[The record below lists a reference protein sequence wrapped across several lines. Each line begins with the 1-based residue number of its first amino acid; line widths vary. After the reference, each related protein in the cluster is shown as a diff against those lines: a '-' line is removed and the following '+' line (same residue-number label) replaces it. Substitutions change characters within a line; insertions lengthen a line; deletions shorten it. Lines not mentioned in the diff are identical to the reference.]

1 MILDFG
7 CGDGRRWTEYND
19 DVVGADV
26 SLLRITDAKSK
37 IPVVRCDGRFLP
49 FRSSVF
55 SRILS
60 DSVLE
65 HIPDYKRALA
75 EIRRVAANGGTCRIL
90 QPVDNDP
97 LFFVARRV
105 AGAWNGDK
113 VYSKFSSG
121 YLLRQMS
128 KSFRIISVHYLP
140 NSPIIG
146 ILGFFNRKTPRVLS
160 TLDRLYKMFSQT
172 TGVFHWEV
180 VIEASVLPPAEV
192 TS

>member
-7 CGDGRRWTEYND
+7 CGQGQRWNAQD
-19 DVVGADV
+19 DEIIGIDINFHRLVV
-26 SLLRITDAKSK
+26 AKSR
-37 IPVVRCDGRFLP
+37 IVSVQCDGRLLP
-49 FRSSVF
+49 FRSSAF
-55 SRILS
+55 SLILC

-65 HIPDYKRALA
+65 HIPDYKRALT
-75 EIRRVAANGGTCRIL
+75 EIRRVLTHRGTCRIL

-97 LFFVARRV
+97 LFFVARRI

-128 KSFRIISVHYLP
+128 RSFRIISVHYLP

-146 ILGFFNRKTPRVLS
+146 ILGFFNRKTPHILL
-160 TLDRLYKMFSQT
+160 TLDGLYKMFCQK

-180 VIEASVLPPAEV
+180 VIEASPR
-192 TS
+192 

>member
-7 CGDGRRWTEYND
+7 CGQGQKWNAQEDEVIGIDINFHRL
-19 DVVGADV
+19 VV
-26 SLLRITDAKSK
+26 AKSR
-37 IPVVRCDGRFLP
+37 IVAVQCDGRLLP
-49 FRSSVF
+49 FRRAVF
-55 SRILS
+55 SLILC

-65 HIPDYKRALA
+65 HIPDYKRALT
-75 EIRRVAANGGTCRIL
+75 EIRRVLTHRGTCRIL

-97 LFFVARRV
+97 LFFVARRI

-128 KSFRIISVHYLP
+128 RSFRIISVHYLP

-160 TLDRLYKMFSQT
+160 TLDRSYKMFSQT
-172 TGVFHWEV
+172 TRVFHWEV
-180 VIEASVLPPAEV
+180 VIEASALPPAEV

>member
-7 CGDGRRWTEYND
+7 CGQGQRWNAQD
-19 DVVGADV
+19 DEIIGIDINFHRLVV
-26 SLLRITDAKSK
+26 AKSR
-37 IPVVRCDGRFLP
+37 IVSVQCDGRLLP

-55 SRILS
+55 SLILS

-65 HIPDYKRALA
+65 HIPDYKRALT
-75 EIRRVAANGGTCRIL
+75 EIGRVAANGGTCRIL

-105 AGAWNGDK
+105 AGAWKGDK

-146 ILGFFNRKTPRVLS
+146 ILGFFNRKTPHILL
-160 TLDRLYKMFSQT
+160 TLDGLYKMFCQK
-172 TGVFHWEV
+172 TG
-180 VIEASVLPPAEV
+180 
-192 TS
+192 